1 MNKLATARGVPAR
14 KTKEWLA
21 IVGGRDDDLDASAR
35 IGRGRQRS
43 AAASSS
49 RVMGG
54 GRCGAKRGK
63 KRGATC
69 GGSDRAT
76 FSTLSRH
83 SFNTVRREC
92 QVARYF
98 ATLAARLPAKSA
110 RWQRSY
116 PSSKEYSMEL

>member
-1 MNKLATARGVPAR
+1 MCGVPAR

-43 AAASSS
+43 AVASSS
-49 RVMGG
+49 RVMV
-54 GRCGAKRGK
+54 GRRGVKRGK

-110 RWQRSY
+110 R
-116 PSSKEYSMEL
+116 